1 MPNFRTMA
9 DRYVPPVAGKDL
21 EQSLN
26 YTDARGIPL
35 RWFYESFTY
44 PAVFY
49 KKGSRPRLEKFL
61 ARNKVT
67 GKPGLAT
74 LEKCV
79 SALVRQMPHY
89 VQLDYE
95 GAGNRGASEE
105 ELLFSGHG
113 WCNEQARVLV
123 ALTQVLRMPSRLVFG
138 SMRIKKGH
146 VVMEVFVDGKWV
158 LVDQTAN
165 FVFKRKNGKPVNVL
179 DIKTDKLVAAE
190 MNRLYQAALDKGRAA
205 AVRPDLWD
213 KYVPWGFS
221 GQPCE
226 LFWQVGYCNYF
237 IH

>member
-1 MPNFRTMA
+1 MPKLSQIA
-9 DRYVPPVAGKDL
+9 GRYVPPVRGKDL

-26 YTDARGIPL
+26 YMDSRGVPL

-44 PAVFY
+44 PRVFY
-49 KKGSRPRLEKFL
+49 RKGSRPRLEKFL
-61 ARNKVT
+61 ARKKVT

-79 SALVRQMPHY
+79 SALVQQMNHY
-89 VQLDYE
+89 VELDYE
-95 GAGNRGASEE
+95 GVGNRGASEE

-123 ALTQVLRMPSRLVFG
+123 ALTQILGMPSRLVFAG
-138 SMRIKKGH
+138 MRSGKGH
-146 VVMEVFVDGKWV
+146 VVVEVFVNGKWA

-165 FVFKRKNGKPVNVL
+165 HVFKRGDGTPVNVL
-179 DIKTDKLVAAE
+179 DLKTNRQTAAAAGRRFK
-190 MNRLYQAALDKGRAA
+190 MALDAGRNA
-205 AVRPDLWD
+205 AVSRRIWD
-213 KYVPWGFS
+213 KHVAWMDKPLD
-221 GQPCE
+221 